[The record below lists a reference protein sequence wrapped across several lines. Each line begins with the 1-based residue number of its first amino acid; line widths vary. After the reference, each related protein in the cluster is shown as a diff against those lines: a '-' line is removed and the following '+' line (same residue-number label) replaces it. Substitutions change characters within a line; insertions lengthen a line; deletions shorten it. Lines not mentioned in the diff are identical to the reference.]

1 MKKISLLVSVVFI
14 LISTQI
20 FAQSDST
27 KISTSLNLEIT
38 SIQFDLSTKL
48 IKDFLDSNKVYIETQ
63 NEYKTKLSVSFI
75 LNEPQYVTFENLLPQ
90 LGYVTSKEVNS
101 INNNKRS
108 EEVEFEITYLKS
120 QKASYETILG
130 KINENSDQYLSTWK
144 ELKAIEERIFDAEQ
158 KLAQYKTKYNT
169 YTIDMN
175 IEDEVGSPGSSR
187 VSFVNMPGVE
197 YSFLNVETPLSGI
210 STDMYQGYFLKYLF
224 TKGKSYANIGA
235 YKAYEGPAADTSYFS
250 EMFLLG
256 FGQDFYSRYMG
267 RGSKKF
273 LNLYSSYTIGGL
285 LASGTTTK
293 DYMFYLMPAI
303 GIELFKNKYILL
315 DTKVSYFVPIT
326 EYNPNMRGLSFNT
339 SFNFVF

>member
-1 MKKISLLVSVVFI
+1 MKKIALLVSVVFV
-14 LISTQI
+14 LICNQI

-27 KISTSLNLEIT
+27 KISTDINIEIT
-38 SIQFDLSTKL
+38 SIQFDLSSQL
-48 IKDFLDSNKVYIETQ
+48 IKGFLDSNKVYIETQ
-63 NEYKTKLSVSFI
+63 NEYKTHLSVSFI
-75 LNEPQYVTFENLLPQ
+75 LNEMQYETFEKLLPQ
-90 LGYVTSKEVNS
+90 LGYITTKEVNS
-101 INNNKRS
+101 VNNNKKS
-108 EEVEFEITYLKS
+108 EEIEFEIKYLKS
-120 QKASYETILG
+120 QKASYEVILA
-130 KINENSDQYLSTWK
+130 KINENSDQYFSTWK

-158 KLAQYKTKYNT
+158 KLAQFETSYNT
-169 YTIDMN
+169 YSIELKID
-175 IEDEVGSPGSSR
+175 DEIGSPGSSR

-197 YSFLNVETPLSGI
+197 YSFLNIEAPLSGI
-210 STDMYQGYFLKYLF
+210 STDNYQGYFLKYLF

-235 YKAYEGPAADTSYFS
+235 YKALDGPIADTSYFS

-293 DYMFYLMPAI
+293 DYMFYIMPAI